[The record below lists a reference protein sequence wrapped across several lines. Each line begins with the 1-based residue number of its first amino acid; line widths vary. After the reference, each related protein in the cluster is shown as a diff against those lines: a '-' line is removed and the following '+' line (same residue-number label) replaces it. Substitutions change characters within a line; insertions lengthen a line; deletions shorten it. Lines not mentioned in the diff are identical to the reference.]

1 MGVCAFGGGIASLSC
16 LQIVYRT
23 FIELGIWK
31 RHSFMNDINAVIDVL
46 QLQPHPEGGFY
57 REMHRASSLIRESN
71 GNSKNAYSSIYYLLS
86 GHDFSAWH
94 RIQSDETWFFHVGS
108 DIAIHYFDSKN
119 ELAVVQLGL
128 ESMHFQATIPA
139 GTWFAAKP
147 LHAESF
153 CLVSCVVGPAF
164 TFTEFEMGKRQTL
177 LDTFGITALH
187 KEAIEALSRV

>member
-1 MGVCAFGGGIASLSC
+1 M
-16 LQIVYRT
+16 Q
-23 FIELGIWK
+23 
-31 RHSFMNDINAVIDVL
+31 DIKVVIDSL
-46 QLQPHPEGGFY
+46 QLEPHPEGGFY
-57 REMHRASSLIRESN
+57 REMHRASSLVKESN

-94 RIQSDETWFFHVGS
+94 RIQSDETWFFHVGC

-119 ELAVVQLGL
+119 ELAAVQLGL
-128 ESMHFQATIPA
+128 ESMQFQATIPA

-147 LHAESF
+147 LRAESF